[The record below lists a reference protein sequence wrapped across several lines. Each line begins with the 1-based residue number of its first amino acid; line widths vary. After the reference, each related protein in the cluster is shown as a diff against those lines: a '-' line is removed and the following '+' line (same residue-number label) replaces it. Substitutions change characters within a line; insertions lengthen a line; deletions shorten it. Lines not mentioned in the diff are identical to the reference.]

1 MTLEAFVQ
9 AFRTLGYE
17 PCQDGELQEGLEKVA
32 LYTKNGVPT
41 HSARQDAKAHMWLS
55 KLGAAYD
62 IRHRYVE
69 DVCGSFYGQVACFL
83 SRPTEST

>member
-17 PCQDGELQEGLEKVA
+17 PCGDGELQEGLEKVA

-41 HSARQDAKAHMWLS
+41 YAARQDAKAHMWLS
-55 KLGAAYD
+55 KLGSANLAQRTISAID
-62 IRHRYVE
+62 TLKMCVDHFKDRWPV
-69 DVCGSFYGQVACFL
+69 S
-83 SRPTEST
+83 